1 MINWLKYKFIYF
13 GLSLTLLF
21 IGGYSLLSHG
31 LRLGLDFTGGSLL
44 ELQVNADLASF
55 KEVTEPELDVA
66 SLQQSSEGSFIIRSG
81 TIDSAK
87 SNQVQEVLRQK
98 FGQVNEVR
106 FETIGPI
113 LGKELI
119 QKTVFGLGLAVLF
132 ILVYL
137 AYRFKDK
144 TFGICAVLAMLHDS
158 LIILGAFSL
167 LGVWRGVEIDSLF
180 VTAVLTILSFSVHDT
195 IVLYDRIRENR
206 RLHPQEEIVALAN
219 RSISETMT
227 RSVNNSLT
235 IIFMLLALFLL
246 GGDTT
251 KWFVLALLI
260 GTVSGTYSSPF
271 VAVPLL
277 TFWQSRS
284 KRRPYD
290 RSRTKFN

>member
-55 KEVTEPELDVA
+55 KEVIEPELDVA

-81 TIDSAK
+81 TVDSAK

-284 KRRPYD
+284 K
-290 RSRTKFN
+290 

>member
-55 KEVTEPELDVA
+55 KEVIELELDVA
-66 SLQQSSEGSFIIRSG
+66 SLQKSSEGSFIIRSG

-246 GGDTT
+246 G
-251 KWFVLALLI
+251 
-260 GTVSGTYSSPF
+260 
-271 VAVPLL
+271 
-277 TFWQSRS
+277 
-284 KRRPYD
+284 
-290 RSRTKFN
+290 